1 MTPKAGFIIRPMI
14 KTRVLPAAL
23 AFLLLIGG
31 VAIAQRPKENISP
44 ARHPNLA
51 AAQRLS
57 QQAWEKIVAAQ
68 EANEWDLQGHAQ
80 RAKNLL
86 DQVNNELKQA
96 AEASNRRGR

>member
-1 MTPKAGFIIRPMI
+1 MI
-14 KTRVLPAAL
+14 KTRVLPAAF
-23 AFLLLIGG
+23 AALLLIGG
-31 VAIAQRPKENISP
+31 VAIAQRPRDNVSP
-44 ARHPNLA
+44 GRHPNLA

-86 DQVNNELKQA
+86 DR
-96 AEASNRRGR
+96 AEEKFYVIGRVVKGERRVQYT

>member
-1 MTPKAGFIIRPMI
+1 
-14 KTRVLPAAL
+14 
-23 AFLLLIGG
+23 
-31 VAIAQRPKENISP
+31 
-44 ARHPNLA
+44 
-51 AAQRLS
+51 
-57 QQAWEKIVAAQ
+57 VAAQ